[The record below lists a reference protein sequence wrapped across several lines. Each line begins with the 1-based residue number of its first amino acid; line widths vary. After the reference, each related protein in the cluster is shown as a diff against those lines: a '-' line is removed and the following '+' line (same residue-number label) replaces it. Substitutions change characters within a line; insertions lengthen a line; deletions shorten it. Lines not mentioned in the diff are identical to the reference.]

1 MTEKS
6 LARFL
11 GNVLEE
17 RYRVRPDPNGEVEL
31 VEQKESMTARVQRVA
46 ESVVVV
52 KLEKFGH
59 GGQGRFAGRKNLT
72 KICDYLVI
80 ADVDGGCRAVFVE
93 LKKSLGD
100 KPRGAM
106 TQLRRSLPILCY
118 LNAVHSLDC
127 NDPVIP
133 VEVGYLV
140 VYEAMKGLTK
150 PLLRQ
155 SRLGAV
161 HRHRDISF
169 VARPHFSPLTCSR
182 LLEAVNA

>member
-17 RYRVRPDPNGEVEL
+17 RYRARPDAGGDVEL
-31 VEQKESMTARVQRVA
+31 VEKKEDMTVHVQCA
-46 ESVVVV
+46 DESVVVV

-72 KICDYLVI
+72 KICDYLVV
-80 ADVDGGCRAVFVE
+80 ADVDAGCHAVFVE
-93 LKKSLGD
+93 LKKTLGD
-100 KPRGAM
+100 GRAM
-106 TQLRRSLPILCY
+106 TQLRRSLPILGY
-118 LNAVHSLDC
+118 LNTVHSLDC
-127 NDPVIP
+127 TDSVIP

-140 VYEAMKGLTK
+140 VYEGMRGLTK

-155 SRLGAV
+155 SKLGAV
-161 HRHRDISF
+161 HRHKDIF
-169 VARPHFSPLTCSR
+169 VVARPHSSPLTCSK

>member
-17 RYRVRPDPNGEVEL
+17 KYRERPDPDGEVEL
-31 VEQKESMTARVQRVA
+31 VEQKEGMTVQVQCVD

-52 KLEKFGH
+52 KLERFGH
-59 GGQGRFAGRKNLT
+59 GGQGRFTGRKNLT
-72 KICDYLVI
+72 KICDYLVV
-80 ADVDGGCRAVFVE
+80 ADVDDGCHAVFVE
-93 LKKSLGD
+93 LKKTLDD
-100 KPRGAM
+100 KPGRAM
-106 TQLRRSLPILCY
+106 TQLRRSLPILSY
-118 LNAVHSLDC
+118 LNAVHSLDR
-127 NDPVIP
+127 NDSVIP

-140 VYEAMKGLTK
+140 VYEAMRGLTK

-182 LLEAVNA
+182 LLEAVNT

>member
-6 LARFL
+6 LTRFL

-17 RYRVRPDPNGEVEL
+17 KYRERPDPNGEVEL
-31 VEQKESMTARVQRVA
+31 IEPKEGMAVQVQCSDD
-46 ESVVVV
+46 SVVFI

-72 KICDYLVI
+72 KICDYLVV
-80 ADVDGGCRAVFVE
+80 ADVDDGCRAVFVE
-93 LKKSLGD
+93 LKKTLDD
-100 KPRGAM
+100 KPGRAM

-127 NDPVIP
+127 TDSVIP

-140 VYEAMKGLTK
+140 VYEAMRGLIK

-169 VARPHFSPLTCSR
+169 VAHPHFSPLTCSR